1 MQTKTPL
8 RQRAQSF
15 VQKKVVLMALL
26 MAAAVFAVNIL
37 LNPKSLN
44 KNAFG
49 SILALTSLLAISG
62 AGQTM
67 VVLTGSGIDLS
78 AGSIMSLT
86 SILSVQMMNGK
97 DQNVLLCVLM
107 SVLLGAFFGL
117 LNGIGVTRIKLPSM
131 IITYAISNVVTR
143 LQFIITE
150 GKPTGSAAPSL
161 SRALSYRVLGIFP
174 AVLFYCAALALL
186 LFLLLRHT
194 KYGRRLYLVGDSSS
208 VARYT
213 GIASGRVVVLTY
225 VLAGILYCLSG
236 FIAAGYFTYVST
248 SMLDV
253 YTMQGIVAVVIGGT
267 VLTGGKGS
275 YFGTIAGALFMVVL
289 NNCLA
294 VLSVKD
300 CIQNIIKG
308 LVIIG
313 VLTLYNRD
321 KAVRQ

>member
-1 MQTKTPL
+1 MQTKNPL

-15 VQKKVVLMALL
+15 VQKNVVLMALL

-107 SVLLGAFFGL
+107 SILLGAFFGL
-117 LNGIGVTRIKLPSM
+117 LNGIGVTRIKLQSM

-143 LQFIITE
+143 FQFIIT
-150 GKPTGSAAPSL
+150 
-161 SRALSYRVLGIFP
+161 
-174 AVLFYCAALALL
+174 
-186 LFLLLRHT
+186 
-194 KYGRRLYLVGDSSS
+194 
-208 VARYT
+208 
-213 GIASGRVVVLTY
+213 
-225 VLAGILYCLSG
+225 
-236 FIAAGYFTYVST
+236 
-248 SMLDV
+248 
-253 YTMQGIVAVVIGGT
+253 
-267 VLTGGKGS
+267 
-275 YFGTIAGALFMVVL
+275 
-289 NNCLA
+289 
-294 VLSVKD
+294 
-300 CIQNIIKG
+300 
-308 LVIIG
+308 
-313 VLTLYNRD
+313 
-321 KAVRQ
+321 

>member
-1 MQTKTPL
+1 M
-8 RQRAQSF
+8 
-15 VQKKVVLMALL
+15 
-26 MAAAVFAVNIL
+26 
-37 LNPKSLN
+37 
-44 KNAFG
+44 
-49 SILALTSLLAISG
+49 
-62 AGQTM
+62 
-67 VVLTGSGIDLS
+67 
-78 AGSIMSLT
+78 
-86 SILSVQMMNGK
+86 
-97 DQNVLLCVLM
+97 
-107 SVLLGAFFGL
+107 
-117 LNGIGVTRIKLPSM
+117 
-131 IITYAISNVVTR
+131 
-143 LQFIITE
+143 
-150 GKPTGSAAPSL
+150 
-161 SRALSYRVLGIFP
+161 
-174 AVLFYCAALALL
+174 
-186 LFLLLRHT
+186 
-194 KYGRRLYLVGDSSS
+194 GDSSS
-208 VARYT
+208 VARYA
-213 GIASGRVVVLTY
+213 GIASDRVVVLTY